1 MALDTLEDMFVYQLE
16 EMYYIENRLV
26 DALDEMA
33 SDATNDKLQEGFEE
47 HREETREHVRRVEE
61 AFDAMGREPNRRES
75 MVLDALI
82 RERQQFHQEA
92 RDEHLRDLFD
102 TVAGIKT
109 ERVEITGYQ
118 GLLVLANKLDLD
130 DDVTDPLQDNLS
142 SEKSALRELE
152 ALSKGSKLKA
162 MIGKLTP

>member
-1 MALDTLEDMFVYQLE
+1 MALNTLEDMFVFQLE
-16 EMYYIENRLV
+16 EMYYIENQLV

-33 SDATNDKLQEGFEE
+33 SDATNDKLEKGFEE

-61 AFDAMGREPNRRES
+61 AFDALGRQPNRRES

-82 RERQQFHQEA
+82 QERQQFHQEA

-109 ERVEITGYQ
+109 ERMEITGYQ

-162 MIGKLTP
+162 MIGQLTP